1 MEKSTDPNANYAVG
15 FGMQYK
21 VMDLKAGFQALDV
34 KEVSVILKI
43 LEIKLYLTI
52 LMTVGM

>member
-1 MEKSTDPNANYAVG
+1 MTYLQAVEKSTDPNANYAVG

-34 KEVSVILKI
+34 KEVWTNELA
-43 LEIKLYLTI
+43 L
-52 LMTVGM
+52 

>member
-1 MEKSTDPNANYAVG
+1 MYLAFLQAVEKSTDPNANYAVG

-34 KEVSVILKI
+34 KEVKI
-43 LEIKLYLTI
+43 LLIKCSKI
-52 LMTVGM
+52 

>member
-1 MEKSTDPNANYAVG
+1 MTYSQAVEKSTDPNANYAVG

-34 KEVSVILKI
+34 KEV
-43 LEIKLYLTI
+43 
-52 LMTVGM
+52 